1 MKNNKSEKSIVLVKR
16 LIKEHV
22 RPYFGKL
29 LLAAICMAIVAAAT
43 AGNAWLMQ
51 PVLDEVFLNKNTKL
65 LLLVPIAVMTIAI
78 VKGLASYGESIY
90 MEYAGERII
99 SDVRY
104 RLFSHLMNADLNFF
118 HKNSSGKLISR
129 FTYDVGLLRASVST
143 ALTGIAKDTMTL
155 IFLVALMF
163 YQDWFL
169 AIIAFFVFP
178 AAVLPILYIGR
189 RIRKISTSTQAE
201 IGSFASL
208 LSQIFQSA
216 RYVKAYTMQKY
227 EKKRAK
233 KIVEDL
239 FNLIYKSVRIRSRT
253 RPILESLGG
262 IAIALVIFY
271 GGSKVISGATTP
283 GTFFSFIT
291 ALLMAYQPLKRLANF
306 NVNIQDGLAAAVRI
320 FQLLDQKPE
329 ITDSPNAKE
338 YVLKKGEIEFKKVR
352 FSYGSKTSH
361 ALNNINLKIRG
372 GKTIALVGKTGA
384 GKSTILNLIPRFY
397 DTINGEII
405 IDKKNIKD
413 YKINSLRKKIALVS
427 QEVTLF
433 DDTIRSNIAY
443 GNPNCT
449 EKQLY
454 EAAKKAD
461 AHEFITAFKNG
472 YKSLVGEQGI
482 QLSGG
487 QRQKIAIA
495 RAILKDAPI
504 LLLDEATSSL
514 DSGSEKDIQTSLKK
528 LMKNKTTLVIAH
540 RLSTILDADLIYVI
554 DNGKVIEYGNH
565 KALMKNK
572 GLYSKLYKLQF
583 ATQKSSKKK
592 IVNLEDY
599 LDKKNLV

>member
-1 MKNNKSEKSIVLVKR
+1 MERKSEKSIKLVKR

-22 RPYFGKL
+22 RPYFGKMFI
-29 LLAAICMAIVAAAT
+29 AAICMAIVAATTAT
-43 AGNAWLMQ
+43 NAWLMQ
-51 PVLDEVFLNKNTKL
+51 PVLDEVFLNKNTQL
-65 LLLVPIAVMTIAI
+65 LLLVPIVVMTIAI
-78 VKGLASYGESIY
+78 VKGLASYGESIF
-90 MEYAGERII
+90 MEYSGEKII
-99 SDVRY
+99 SDIRY

-143 ALTGIAKDTMTL
+143 ALTGIAKDSMTL
-155 IFLVALMF
+155 IFLFALMF

-189 RIRKISTSTQAE
+189 RIRKISTSTQIE

-208 LSQIFQSA
+208 LSQIFQGA

-227 EKKRAK
+227 EKRRAK
-233 KIVEDL
+233 KIIDDL

-253 RPILESLGG
+253 RPILETLGG

-306 NVNIQDGLAAAVRI
+306 NINIQDGLAAADRI
-320 FQLLDQKPE
+320 FNLLDQKPE
-329 ITDSPNAKE
+329 ITDLPNAKE
-338 YVLKKGEIEFKKVR
+338 YIHKKGEIEFKKVK

-361 ALNNINLKIRG
+361 ALNEINLKIPG
-372 GKTIALVGKTGA
+372 GKTVALVGKTGA

-397 DTINGEII
+397 DTQSGEVI
-405 IDKKNIKD
+405 IDKKNIKN
-413 YKINSLRKKIALVS
+413 YKAHTLRKKMALVS

-433 DDTIRSNIAY
+433 DDTIRANIAY
-443 GNPNCT
+443 GNPNST

-461 AHEFITAFKNG
+461 AHEFITSFKDG
-472 YKSLVGEQGI
+472 YKSVVGEHGI

-495 RAILKDAPI
+495 RAILKNAPI

-514 DSGSEKDIQTSLKK
+514 DSGSEKDIQKSLKK

-554 DNGKVIEYGNH
+554 DNGRVLEKGSH
-565 KALMKNK
+565 KTLMKNK
-572 GLYSKLYKLQF
+572 SLYSKLYKLQF
-583 ATQKSSKKK
+583 AAQKSSINK

-599 LDKKNLV
+599 IGKKI

>member
-1 MKNNKSEKSIVLVKR
+1 MERKSEKSIKLVKR

-22 RPYFGKL
+22 RPYFGKMFI
-29 LLAAICMAIVAAAT
+29 AAICMAIVAAAT
-43 AGNAWLMQ
+43 ATNAWLMQ
-51 PVLDEVFLNKNTKL
+51 PVLDEVFLNKNTQL
-65 LLLVPIAVMTIAI
+65 LLLVPIVVMTIAI
-78 VKGLASYGESIY
+78 VKGLASYGESIF
-90 MEYAGERII
+90 MEYSGEKII
-99 SDVRY
+99 SDIRY

-143 ALTGIAKDTMTL
+143 ALTGIAKDSMTL

-189 RIRKISTSTQAE
+189 RIRKISTSTQIE

-208 LSQIFQSA
+208 LSQIFQGA

-227 EKKRAK
+227 EKRRAK
-233 KIVEDL
+233 KIIDDL

-253 RPILESLGG
+253 RPILETLGG

-306 NVNIQDGLAAAVRI
+306 NINIQDGLAAADRI
-320 FQLLDQKPE
+320 FNLLDQKPE
-329 ITDSPNAKE
+329 ITDLPNAKE
-338 YVLKKGEIEFKKVR
+338 YIHKKGEIEFKKVK

-361 ALNNINLKIRG
+361 ALNEINLKIPG
-372 GKTIALVGKTGA
+372 GKTVALVGKTGA

-397 DTINGEII
+397 DTQSGEVI
-405 IDKKNIKD
+405 IDKKNIKN
-413 YKINSLRKKIALVS
+413 YKAHTLRKKMALVS

-433 DDTIRSNIAY
+433 DDTIRANIAY
-443 GNPNCT
+443 GNPNST

-461 AHEFITAFKNG
+461 AHEFITSFKDG
-472 YKSLVGEQGI
+472 YKSVVGEHGI

-495 RAILKDAPI
+495 RAILKNAPI

-514 DSGSEKDIQTSLKK
+514 DSGSEKDIQKSLKK

-540 RLSTILDADLIYVI
+540 RLSTILDANLIYVI
-554 DNGKVIEYGNH
+554 DNGRVLEKGSH
-565 KALMKNK
+565 KTLMKNK
-572 GLYSKLYKLQF
+572 SLYSKLYKLQF
-583 ATQKSSKKK
+583 AAQKSSINK

-599 LDKKNLV
+599 IGKKI

>member
-1 MKNNKSEKSIVLVKR
+1 MERKSEKSIKLVKR

-22 RPYFGKL
+22 RPYFGKMFI
-29 LLAAICMAIVAAAT
+29 AAICMAIVAAAT
-43 AGNAWLMQ
+43 ATNAWLMQ
-51 PVLDEVFLNKNTKL
+51 PVLDEVFLNKNTQL
-65 LLLVPIAVMTIAI
+65 LLLVPIVVMTIAI
-78 VKGLASYGESIY
+78 VKGLASYGESIF
-90 MEYAGERII
+90 MEYSGEKII
-99 SDVRY
+99 SDIRY

-143 ALTGIAKDTMTL
+143 ALTGIAKDSMTL

-189 RIRKISTSTQAE
+189 RIRKISTSTQIE

-208 LSQIFQSA
+208 LSQIFQGA

-227 EKKRAK
+227 EKRRAK
-233 KIVEDL
+233 KIIDDL

-253 RPILESLGG
+253 RPILETLGG

-306 NVNIQDGLAAAVRI
+306 NINIQDGLAAAERI
-320 FQLLDQKPE
+320 FNLLDQKPE
-329 ITDSPNAKE
+329 ITDLPNAKE
-338 YVLKKGEIEFKKVR
+338 YIHKKGEIEFKKVK

-361 ALNNINLKIRG
+361 ALNEINLKIPG
-372 GKTIALVGKTGA
+372 GKTVALVGKTGA

-397 DTINGEII
+397 DTQSGEVI
-405 IDKKNIKD
+405 IDKKNIKN
-413 YKINSLRKKIALVS
+413 YKAHTLRKKMALVS

-433 DDTIRSNIAY
+433 DDTIRANIAY
-443 GNPNCT
+443 GNPNST

-461 AHEFITAFKNG
+461 AHEFITSFKDG
-472 YKSLVGEQGI
+472 YKSVVGEHGI

-495 RAILKDAPI
+495 RAILKNAPI

-514 DSGSEKDIQTSLKK
+514 DSGSEKDIQKSLKK

-554 DNGKVIEYGNH
+554 DNGRVLEKGSH
-565 KALMKNK
+565 KTLMKNK
-572 GLYSKLYKLQF
+572 SLYSKLYKLQF
-583 ATQKSSKKK
+583 AAQKSSINK

-599 LDKKNLV
+599 IGKKI

>member
-1 MKNNKSEKSIVLVKR
+1 MERKSEKSIKLVKR

-22 RPYFGKL
+22 RPYFGKMFI
-29 LLAAICMAIVAAAT
+29 AAICMAIVAAAT
-43 AGNAWLMQ
+43 ATNAWLMQ
-51 PVLDEVFLNKNTKL
+51 PVLDEVFLNKNTQL
-65 LLLVPIAVMTIAI
+65 LLLVPIVVMTIAI
-78 VKGLASYGESIY
+78 VKGLASYGESIF
-90 MEYAGERII
+90 MEYSGEKII
-99 SDVRY
+99 SDIRY

-143 ALTGIAKDTMTL
+143 ALTGIAKDSMTL

-189 RIRKISTSTQAE
+189 RIRKISTSTQIE

-208 LSQIFQSA
+208 LSQIFQGA

-227 EKKRAK
+227 EKRRAK
-233 KIVEDL
+233 KIIDDL

-253 RPILESLGG
+253 RPILETLGG

-306 NVNIQDGLAAAVRI
+306 NINIQDGLAAADRI
-320 FQLLDQKPE
+320 FNLLDQKPE
-329 ITDSPNAKE
+329 ITDLPNAKD
-338 YVLKKGEIEFKKVR
+338 YVHKKGEIEFKKVK

-361 ALNNINLKIRG
+361 ALNEINLKIPG
-372 GKTIALVGKTGA
+372 GKTVALVGKTGA

-397 DTINGEII
+397 DTQSGEVI
-405 IDKKNIKD
+405 IDKKNIKN
-413 YKINSLRKKIALVS
+413 YKAHTLRKKMALVS

-433 DDTIRSNIAY
+433 DDTIRANIAY
-443 GNPNCT
+443 GNPNST

-461 AHEFITAFKNG
+461 AHEFITSFKDG
-472 YKSLVGEQGI
+472 YKSVVGEHGI

-495 RAILKDAPI
+495 RAILKNAPI

-514 DSGSEKDIQTSLKK
+514 DSGSEKDIQKSLKK

-554 DNGKVIEYGNH
+554 DNGRVLEKGSH
-565 KALMKNK
+565 KTLMKNK
-572 GLYSKLYKLQF
+572 SLYSKLYKLQF
-583 ATQKSSKKK
+583 AAQKSSINK

-599 LDKKNLV
+599 IGKKI

>member
-1 MKNNKSEKSIVLVKR
+1 MEDKNEKSIKLIKR

-22 RPYFGKL
+22 KPYFGKL
-29 LLAAICMAIVAAAT
+29 FLAALCMAVVAASIAT
-43 AGNAWLMQ
+43 NAWLMQ
-51 PVLDEVFLNKNTKL
+51 PILDEVFLNKNHQL
-65 LLLVPIAVMTIAI
+65 LLLVPLAVITLAI
-78 VKGLASYGESIY
+78 IKGLASYGESIY
-90 MEYAGERII
+90 MEYSAERII
-99 SDVRY
+99 SDIRY
-104 RLFSHLMNADLNFF
+104 RLFSHLMNADLIFF

-129 FTYDVGLLRASVST
+129 FTFDVGLLRASVST
-143 ALTGIAKDTMTL
+143 ALTGVAKDSMTL

-178 AAVLPILYIGR
+178 TAVLPILYIGR
-189 RIRKISTSTQAE
+189 RIRKISTSTQSE

-208 LSQIFQSA
+208 LSQIFQGA
-216 RYVKAYTMQKY
+216 RYVKAYTMKKY
-227 EKKRAK
+227 EKRRAK
-233 KIVEDL
+233 KIVENL

-262 IAIALVIFY
+262 IGIALVIFY

-291 ALLMAYQPLKRLANF
+291 ALLMSYQPLKRLANF
-306 NVNIQDGLAAAVRI
+306 NVNIQDGLAAANRI
-320 FQLLDQKPE
+320 FLLLDQKPE
-329 ITDSPNAKE
+329 IFNKKNAKK
-338 YVLKKGEIEFKKVR
+338 YVYKKGNIEFKNVK
-352 FSYGSKTSH
+352 FSYGSKNSH
-361 ALNNINLKIRG
+361 ALNKINIKIPG
-372 GKTIALVGKTGA
+372 GKTVALVGKTGA

-397 DTINGEII
+397 DTNSGEIL
-405 IDKKNIKD
+405 IDKENIKN
-413 YKINSLRKKIALVS
+413 YKIESLRENIALVS

-443 GNPNCT
+443 GKQNCGKK
-449 EKQLY
+449 ELID
-454 EAAKKAD
+454 AAKKAD
-461 AHEFITAFKNG
+461 AHEFITSFKNG
-472 YKSLVGEQGI
+472 YKSIVGEHGI

-495 RAILKDAPI
+495 RAILKNSPI

-514 DSGSEKDIQTSLKK
+514 DTESEKDIQKSLKE

-554 DNGKVIEYGNH
+554 DNGKVLETGNH
-565 KALMKNK
+565 NNLLKNK

-583 ATQKSSKKK
+583 SQQKDFGNKVIKFTDFKNKK
-592 IVNLEDY
+592 I
-599 LDKKNLV
+599 

>member
-1 MKNNKSEKSIVLVKR
+1 MERKSEKSIKLVKR

-22 RPYFGKL
+22 RPYFGKMFI
-29 LLAAICMAIVAAAT
+29 AAICMAIVAATTAT
-43 AGNAWLMQ
+43 NAWLMQ
-51 PVLDEVFLNKNTKL
+51 PVLDEVFLNKNTQL
-65 LLLVPIAVMTIAI
+65 LLLVPIVVMTIAI
-78 VKGLASYGESIY
+78 VKGLASYGESIF
-90 MEYAGERII
+90 MEYSGEKII
-99 SDVRY
+99 SDIRY

-143 ALTGIAKDTMTL
+143 ALTGIAKDSMTL

-189 RIRKISTSTQAE
+189 RIRKISTSTQIE

-208 LSQIFQSA
+208 LSQIFQGA

-227 EKKRAK
+227 EKRRAK
-233 KIVEDL
+233 KIIDDL

-253 RPILESLGG
+253 RPILETLGG

-306 NVNIQDGLAAAVRI
+306 NINIQDGLAAADRI
-320 FQLLDQKPE
+320 FNLLDQKPE
-329 ITDSPNAKE
+329 ITDLPNAKE
-338 YVLKKGEIEFKKVR
+338 YIHKKGEIEFKKVK

-361 ALNNINLKIRG
+361 ALNEINLKIPG
-372 GKTIALVGKTGA
+372 GKTVALVGKTGA

-397 DTINGEII
+397 DTQSGEVI
-405 IDKKNIKD
+405 IDKKNIKN
-413 YKINSLRKKIALVS
+413 YKAHTLRKKMALVS

-433 DDTIRSNIAY
+433 DDTIRANIAY
-443 GNPNCT
+443 GNPNST

-461 AHEFITAFKNG
+461 AHEFITSFKDG
-472 YKSLVGEQGI
+472 YKSVVGEHGI
-482 QLSGG
+482 QLSGR

-495 RAILKDAPI
+495 RAILKNAPI

-514 DSGSEKDIQTSLKK
+514 DSGSEKDIQKSLKK

-554 DNGKVIEYGNH
+554 DNGRVLEKGSH
-565 KALMKNK
+565 KTLMKNK
-572 GLYSKLYKLQF
+572 SLYSKLYKLQF
-583 ATQKSSKKK
+583 AAQKSSINK

-599 LDKKNLV
+599 IGKKI

>member
-1 MKNNKSEKSIVLVKR
+1 MENKSEKSIKLIKR

-22 RPYFGKL
+22 RPYFGKMF
-29 LLAAICMAIVAAAT
+29 LAAICMAIVAASTAT
-43 AGNAWLMQ
+43 NAWLMQ
-51 PVLDEVFLNKNTKL
+51 PVLDEVFLNKNTQL
-65 LLLVPIAVMTIAI
+65 LLLVPIVVMTIAI
-78 VKGLASYGESIY
+78 IKGLASYGESIY
-90 MEYAGERII
+90 MEYSSERII

-129 FTYDVGLLRASVST
+129 FTYDVGLLRASLTT

-178 AAVLPILYIGR
+178 AAVLPIIYIGR
-189 RIRKISTSTQAE
+189 RIRKISTSTQSE

-208 LSQIFQSA
+208 LNQIFQGA

-253 RPILESLGG
+253 RPILETLGG

-306 NVNIQDGLAAAVRI
+306 NVNIQDGLAAADRI
-320 FQLLDQKPE
+320 FNLLDQKPK
-329 ITDSPNAKE
+329 ITDLRNAKE
-338 YVLKKGEIEFKKVR
+338 YVYKKGEIGFKKVN
-352 FSYGSKTSH
+352 FSYGSKASH
-361 ALNNINLKIRG
+361 ALNKINLKIPG
-372 GKTIALVGKTGA
+372 GKTVALVGRTGA

-397 DTINGEII
+397 DTIDGEIL
-405 IDKKNIKD
+405 IDKKNIKN
-413 YKINSLRKKIALVS
+413 YKIHSLRKKIALVS

-433 DDTIRSNIAY
+433 DDTIRSNIA
-443 GNPNCT
+443 
-449 EKQLY
+449 
-454 EAAKKAD
+454 
-461 AHEFITAFKNG
+461 
-472 YKSLVGEQGI
+472 VW
-482 QLSGG
+482 
-487 QRQKIAIA
+487 
-495 RAILKDAPI
+495 
-504 LLLDEATSSL
+504 
-514 DSGSEKDIQTSLKK
+514 
-528 LMKNKTTLVIAH
+528 KT
-540 RLSTILDADLIYVI
+540 
-554 DNGKVIEYGNH
+554 K
-565 KALMKNK
+565 M
-572 GLYSKLYKLQF
+572 
-583 ATQKSSKKK
+583 
-592 IVNLEDY
+592 
-599 LDKKNLV
+599 

>member
-1 MKNNKSEKSIVLVKR
+1 MENKSETSIKLVKR
-16 LIKEHV
+16 LIKEHM
-22 RPYFGKL
+22 RPYFGKMF
-29 LLAAICMAIVAAAT
+29 LAAICMAIVAASTAT
-43 AGNAWLMQ
+43 NAWLMQ
-51 PVLDEVFLNKNTKL
+51 PVLDEVFLNKNTQL
-65 LLLVPIAVMTIAI
+65 LLLVPIVVMTIAI
-78 VKGLASYGESIY
+78 IKGLASYGESIY
-90 MEYAGERII
+90 MEYSSERII

-129 FTYDVGLLRASVST
+129 FTYDVGLLRASVTT
-143 ALTGIAKDTMTL
+143 ALTGIAKDSMTL

-178 AAVLPILYIGR
+178 AAVLPIIYIGR
-189 RIRKISTSTQAE
+189 RIRKISTSTQSE

-208 LSQIFQSA
+208 LNQIFQGA

-253 RPILESLGG
+253 RPILETLGG

-271 GGSKVISGATTP
+271 GGLKVISGATTP

-306 NVNIQDGLAAAVRI
+306 NVNIQDGLAAADRI
-320 FQLLDQKPE
+320 FNLLDQKPE
-329 ITDSPNAKE
+329 ITDLRNAKE
-338 YVLKKGEIEFKKVR
+338 YVYKKGEIGFKKVK
-352 FSYGSKTSH
+352 FSYGSKVSH
-361 ALNNINLKIRG
+361 ALNKINLKIPG
-372 GKTIALVGKTGA
+372 GKTVALVGRTGA

-397 DTINGEII
+397 DIIDGEIL
-405 IDKKNIKD
+405 IDKKNIKN
-413 YKINSLRKKIALVS
+413 YKIHSLRKKIALVS

-443 GNPNCT
+443 GKPKCSNK
-449 EKQLY
+449 ELID
-454 EAAKKAD
+454 AAKKAD
-461 AHEFITAFKNG
+461 AHEFITSFKNE
-472 YKSLVGEQGI
+472 YKTIVGEHGI

-514 DSGSEKDIQTSLKK
+514 DTKSEKDIQKSLKK

-554 DNGKVIEYGNH
+554 DNGKVLEFGNH
-565 KALMKNK
+565 HTLLKNK

-583 ATQKSSKKK
+583 AHQKSSSNK
-592 IVNLEDY
+592 IIKFTDFKN
-599 LDKKNLV
+599 KKN

>member
-1 MKNNKSEKSIVLVKR
+1 MERKSEKSIKLVKR

-22 RPYFGKL
+22 RPYFGKMFI
-29 LLAAICMAIVAAAT
+29 AAICMAIVAAAT
-43 AGNAWLMQ
+43 ATNAWLMQ
-51 PVLDEVFLNKNTKL
+51 PVLDEVFLNKNTQL
-65 LLLVPIAVMTIAI
+65 LLLVPIVVMTIAI
-78 VKGLASYGESIY
+78 VKGLASYGESIF
-90 MEYAGERII
+90 MEYSGEKII

-143 ALTGIAKDTMTL
+143 ALTGIAKDSMTL

-189 RIRKISTSTQAE
+189 RIRKISTSTQTE

-306 NVNIQDGLAAAVRI
+306 NVNIQDGLAAADRI
-320 FQLLDQKPE
+320 FNLLDQKPE
-329 ITDSPNAKE
+329 ITDLRNAKE
-338 YVLKKGEIEFKKVR
+338 YVYKKGEIGFKKVK
-352 FSYGSKTSH
+352 FSYGSKVFH
-361 ALNNINLKIRG
+361 ALNEINLKIPG
-372 GKTIALVGKTGA
+372 GKTVALVGKTGA

-397 DTINGEII
+397 DTVDGEIL
-405 IDKKNIKD
+405 IDKKNIKN
-413 YKINSLRKKIALVS
+413 YKIHSLRKKIALVS

-443 GNPNCT
+443 GKPKCSNK
-449 EKQLY
+449 ELID
-454 EAAKKAD
+454 AAKKAD
-461 AHEFITAFKNG
+461 AHEFITSFKNE
-472 YKSLVGEQGI
+472 YKSIVGEHGI

-514 DSGSEKDIQTSLKK
+514 DTKSEKDIQKSLKK

-554 DNGKVIEYGNH
+554 DNGKVLEFGNH
-565 KALMKNK
+565 HTLLKNK

-583 ATQKSSKKK
+583 AHQKSSSNK
-592 IVNLEDY
+592 IIKFTDFKN
-599 LDKKNLV
+599 KKN

>member
-1 MKNNKSEKSIVLVKR
+1 MDNKSEKSIKLVKR

-22 RPYFGKL
+22 RPYFGKMS
-29 LLAAICMAIVAAAT
+29 LAALCMAIVAAAT
-43 AGNAWLMQ
+43 AANAWLMQ
-51 PVLDEVFLNKNTKL
+51 PVLDEVFLNKNTEL
-65 LLLVPIAVMTIAI
+65 LLLVPFAVMTIAI
-78 VKGLASYGESIY
+78 VKGVASYGESIY
-90 MEYAGERII
+90 MEYSGERII

-143 ALTGIAKDTMTL
+143 ALTGIAKDSMTL

-169 AIIAFFVFP
+169 AIIAFFIFP

-189 RIRKISTSTQAE
+189 RIRKISTSTQSE

-208 LSQIFQSA
+208 LGQIFQSA

-239 FNLIYKSVRIRSRT
+239 FNLIYKSVRVRSRT

-271 GGSKVISGATTP
+271 GGSKVISGTTTP

-306 NVNIQDGLAAAVRI
+306 NVNIQDGLAAADRI

-329 ITDSPNAKE
+329 ISDKPNSKK
-338 YVLKKGEIEFKKVR
+338 YIHKKGEIEFKKVR
-352 FSYGSKTSH
+352 FSYGSKSSH
-361 ALNNINLKIRG
+361 ALNNINLKIPG
-372 GKTIALVGKTGA
+372 GKTVALVGKTGA

-397 DTINGEII
+397 DTQKGLILV
-405 IDKKNIKD
+405 DKKDIKN
-413 YKINSLRKKIALVS
+413 YKIQSLREKIALVS

-433 DDTIRSNIAY
+433 DDTIRANIAY
-443 GNPNCT
+443 GNPNCS
-449 EKQLY
+449 EKQLI

-461 AHEFITAFKNG
+461 AHEFIISFKNG
-472 YKSLVGEQGI
+472 YRSIVGEHGI

-504 LLLDEATSSL
+504 LLLDEATASL
-514 DSGSEKDIQTSLKK
+514 DSNSEKDIQKSLKK
-528 LMKNKTTLVIAH
+528 LMRNKTTLVIAH
-540 RLSTILDADLIYVI
+540 RLSTILDANLIYVI
-554 DNGKVIEYGNH
+554 DNGKVLEKGNH

-583 ATQKSSKKK
+583 AGQKSSTNK
-592 IVNLEDY
+592 IVNLKDY
-599 LDKKNLV
+599 IDKKI

>member
-352 FSYGSKTSH
+352 FSYGSKNSH

>member
-1 MKNNKSEKSIVLVKR
+1 MENKNEKSIKLVKR

-29 LLAAICMAIVAAAT
+29 IIAAICMAIVAAAT
-43 AGNAWLMQ
+43 ATNAWLMQ
-51 PVLDEVFLNKNTKL
+51 PVLDEVFLNKNTEL

-90 MEYAGERII
+90 MEYSGERII

-143 ALTGIAKDTMTL
+143 ALTGIAKDSMTL

-189 RIRKISTSTQAE
+189 KIRKISTSTQAE

-239 FNLIYKSVRIRSRT
+239 FNLIYKSVRVRSRT

-306 NVNIQDGLAAAVRI
+306 NVNIQDGLAAADRI

-329 ITDSPNAKE
+329 IMNNSNAKE
-338 YVLKKGEIEFKKVR
+338 YKHKKGEIEFKKVK

-361 ALNNINLKIRG
+361 ALNEIDLKIPG
-372 GKTIALVGKTGA
+372 GKTVALVGKTGA

-397 DTINGEII
+397 DINKGEIT
-405 IDKKNIKD
+405 IDKKNIKN
-413 YKINSLRKKIALVS
+413 YKIQSIREKIALVS

-443 GNPNCT
+443 GKPNCSDR
-449 EKQLY
+449 ELY
-454 EAAKKAD
+454 DAAEKAD
-461 AHEFITAFKNG
+461 AHEFITSFSNG
-472 YKSLVGEQGI
+472 YKSLVGEHGI

-514 DSGSEKDIQTSLKK
+514 DTDSEKDIQKSLKK

-554 DNGKVIEYGNH
+554 DNGKVLEKGNH

-583 ATQKSSKKK
+583 AGQKSSNNK
-592 IVNLEDY
+592 IVKLEDY
-599 LDKKNLV
+599 IDKKN

>member
-1 MKNNKSEKSIVLVKR
+1 MERKSEKSIKLVKR

-22 RPYFGKL
+22 RPYFGKMFI
-29 LLAAICMAIVAAAT
+29 AAICMAIVAAAT
-43 AGNAWLMQ
+43 ATNAWLMQ
-51 PVLDEVFLNKNTKL
+51 PVLDEVFLNKNTQL
-65 LLLVPIAVMTIAI
+65 LLLVPIVVMTIAI
-78 VKGLASYGESIY
+78 VKGLASYGESIF
-90 MEYAGERII
+90 MEYSGEKII
-99 SDVRY
+99 SDIRY

-143 ALTGIAKDTMTL
+143 ALTGIAKDSMTL

-189 RIRKISTSTQAE
+189 RIRKISTSTQIE

-208 LSQIFQSA
+208 LSQIFQGA

-227 EKKRAK
+227 EKRRAK
-233 KIVEDL
+233 KIIDDL

-253 RPILESLGG
+253 RPILETLGG

-306 NVNIQDGLAAAVRI
+306 NINIQDGLAAADRI
-320 FQLLDQKPE
+320 FNLLDQKPE
-329 ITDSPNAKE
+329 ITDLPNAKE
-338 YVLKKGEIEFKKVR
+338 YIHKKGEIEFKKVK

-361 ALNNINLKIRG
+361 ALNEINLKIPG
-372 GKTIALVGKTGA
+372 GKTVALVGKTGA

-397 DTINGEII
+397 DTQSGKVI
-405 IDKKNIKD
+405 IDKKNIKN
-413 YKINSLRKKIALVS
+413 YKAHTLRKKMALVS

-433 DDTIRSNIAY
+433 DDTIRANIAY
-443 GNPNCT
+443 GNPNST

-461 AHEFITAFKNG
+461 AHEFITSFKDG
-472 YKSLVGEQGI
+472 YKSVVGEHGI

-495 RAILKDAPI
+495 RAILKNAPI

-514 DSGSEKDIQTSLKK
+514 DSSSEKDIQKSLKK

-554 DNGKVIEYGNH
+554 DNGRVLEKGSH
-565 KALMKNK
+565 KTLMKNK
-572 GLYSKLYKLQF
+572 SLYSKLYKLQF
-583 ATQKSSKKK
+583 AAQKSSINK

-599 LDKKNLV
+599 IGKKI

>member
-1 MKNNKSEKSIVLVKR
+1 MERKSEKSIKLVKR

-22 RPYFGKL
+22 RPYFGKMFI
-29 LLAAICMAIVAAAT
+29 AAICMAIVAAAT
-43 AGNAWLMQ
+43 ATNAWLMQ
-51 PVLDEVFLNKNTKL
+51 PVLDEVFLNKNTQL
-65 LLLVPIAVMTIAI
+65 LLLVPIVVMTIAI
-78 VKGLASYGESIY
+78 VKGLASYGESIF
-90 MEYAGERII
+90 MEYSGEKII
-99 SDVRY
+99 SDIRY

-143 ALTGIAKDTMTL
+143 ALTGIAKDSMTL

-189 RIRKISTSTQAE
+189 RIRKISTSTQIE

-208 LSQIFQSA
+208 LSQIFQGA

-227 EKKRAK
+227 EKRRAK
-233 KIVEDL
+233 KIIDDL

-253 RPILESLGG
+253 RPILETLGG

-306 NVNIQDGLAAAVRI
+306 NINIQDGLAAADRI
-320 FQLLDQKPE
+320 FNLLDQKPE
-329 ITDSPNAKE
+329 ITDLPNAKE
-338 YVLKKGEIEFKKVR
+338 YIHKKGEIEFKKVK

-361 ALNNINLKIRG
+361 ALNEINLKIPG
-372 GKTIALVGKTGA
+372 GKTVALVGKTGA

-397 DTINGEII
+397 DTQSGEVI
-405 IDKKNIKD
+405 IDKKNIKN
-413 YKINSLRKKIALVS
+413 YKAHTLRKKMALVS

-433 DDTIRSNIAY
+433 DDTIRANIAY
-443 GNPNCT
+443 GNPNST

-461 AHEFITAFKNG
+461 AHEFITSFKDG
-472 YKSLVGEQGI
+472 YKSVVGEHGI

-495 RAILKDAPI
+495 RAILKNAPI

-514 DSGSEKDIQTSLKK
+514 DSGSEKDIQKSLKK

-554 DNGKVIEYGNH
+554 DNGRILEKGSH
-565 KALMKNK
+565 KTLMKNK
-572 GLYSKLYKLQF
+572 SLYSKLYKLQF
-583 ATQKSSKKK
+583 AAQKSSINK

-599 LDKKNLV
+599 IGKKI

>member
-1 MKNNKSEKSIVLVKR
+1 MERKSEKSIKLVKR

-22 RPYFGKL
+22 RPYFGKMFI
-29 LLAAICMAIVAAAT
+29 AAICMAIVAATTAT
-43 AGNAWLMQ
+43 NAWLMQ
-51 PVLDEVFLNKNTKL
+51 PVLDEVFLNKNTQL
-65 LLLVPIAVMTIAI
+65 LLLVPIVVMTIAI
-78 VKGLASYGESIY
+78 VKGLASYGESIF
-90 MEYAGERII
+90 MEYSGEKII
-99 SDVRY
+99 SDIRY

-143 ALTGIAKDTMTL
+143 ALTGIAKDSMTL

-189 RIRKISTSTQAE
+189 RIRKISTSTQIE

-208 LSQIFQSA
+208 LSQIFQGA

-227 EKKRAK
+227 EKRRAK
-233 KIVEDL
+233 KIIDDL

-253 RPILESLGG
+253 RPILETLGG

-306 NVNIQDGLAAAVRI
+306 NINIQDGLAAADRI
-320 FQLLDQKPE
+320 FNLLDQKPE
-329 ITDSPNAKE
+329 ITDLPNAKE
-338 YVLKKGEIEFKKVR
+338 YIHKKGEIEFKKVK

-361 ALNNINLKIRG
+361 ALNEINLKIPG
-372 GKTIALVGKTGA
+372 GKTVALVGKTGA

-397 DTINGEII
+397 DTQSGEVI
-405 IDKKNIKD
+405 IDKKNIKN
-413 YKINSLRKKIALVS
+413 YKAHTLRKKMALVS

-433 DDTIRSNIAY
+433 DDTIRANIAY
-443 GNPNCT
+443 GNPNST

-461 AHEFITAFKNG
+461 AHEFITSFKDG
-472 YKSLVGEQGI
+472 YKSLVGEHGI

-495 RAILKDAPI
+495 RAILKNAPI

-514 DSGSEKDIQTSLKK
+514 DSGSEKDIQKSLKK

-554 DNGKVIEYGNH
+554 DNGRVLEKGSH
-565 KALMKNK
+565 KTLMKNK
-572 GLYSKLYKLQF
+572 SLYSKLYKLQF
-583 ATQKSSKKK
+583 AAQKSSINK

-599 LDKKNLV
+599 IGKKI

>member
-1 MKNNKSEKSIVLVKR
+1 MERKSEKSIKLVKR

-22 RPYFGKL
+22 RPYFGKMFI
-29 LLAAICMAIVAAAT
+29 AAICMAIVAAAT
-43 AGNAWLMQ
+43 ATNAWLMQ
-51 PVLDEVFLNKNTKL
+51 PVLDEVFLNKNTQL
-65 LLLVPIAVMTIAI
+65 LLLVPIVVMTIAI
-78 VKGLASYGESIY
+78 VKGLASYGESIF
-90 MEYAGERII
+90 MEYSGEKII
-99 SDVRY
+99 SDIRY

-143 ALTGIAKDTMTL
+143 ALTGIAKDSMTL

-189 RIRKISTSTQAE
+189 RIRKISTSTQIE

-208 LSQIFQSA
+208 LSQIFQGA

-227 EKKRAK
+227 EKRRAK
-233 KIVEDL
+233 KIIDDL

-253 RPILESLGG
+253 RPILETLGG

-306 NVNIQDGLAAAVRI
+306 NINIQDGLAAADRI
-320 FQLLDQKPE
+320 FNLLDQKPE
-329 ITDSPNAKE
+329 ITDLPNAKE
-338 YVLKKGEIEFKKVR
+338 YIHKKGEIEFKKVK

-361 ALNNINLKIRG
+361 ALNEINLKIPG
-372 GKTIALVGKTGA
+372 GKTVALVGKTGA

-397 DTINGEII
+397 DTQSGEII
-405 IDKKNIKD
+405 IDKKNIKN
-413 YKINSLRKKIALVS
+413 YKAHTLRKKMALVS

-433 DDTIRSNIAY
+433 DDTIRANIAY
-443 GNPNCT
+443 GNPNST

-461 AHEFITAFKNG
+461 AHEFITSFKDG
-472 YKSLVGEQGI
+472 YKSVVGEHGI

-495 RAILKDAPI
+495 RAILKNAPI

-514 DSGSEKDIQTSLKK
+514 DSGSEKDIQKSLKK

-540 RLSTILDADLIYVI
+540 RLSTILDANLIYVI
-554 DNGKVIEYGNH
+554 DDGRVLEKGSH
-565 KALMKNK
+565 KTLMKNK
-572 GLYSKLYKLQF
+572 SLYSKLYKLQF
-583 ATQKSSKKK
+583 AAQKSSINK

-599 LDKKNLV
+599 IGKKI

>member
-1 MKNNKSEKSIVLVKR
+1 MENKNEKSIKLVKR
-16 LIKEHV
+16 LIREHV

-43 AGNAWLMQ
+43 ATNAWLMQ
-51 PVLDEVFLNKNTKL
+51 PVLDEVFLNKNSQL

-78 VKGLASYGESIY
+78 IKGVASYGESIF
-90 MEYAGERII
+90 MEYSGERII

-129 FTYDVGLLRASVST
+129 FTFDVGLLRASVST
-143 ALTGIAKDTMTL
+143 ALTGIAKDSMTL

-189 RIRKISTSTQAE
+189 RIRKISSSTQSE

-227 EKKRAK
+227 EQKRAK

-306 NVNIQDGLAAAVRI
+306 NVNIQDGLAAADRI

-329 ITDSPNAKE
+329 ITNMSHAKE
-338 YVLKKGEIEFKKVR
+338 YIHKKGEVEFKKVK

-361 ALNNINLKIRG
+361 ALNKIDLKIPG
-372 GKTIALVGKTGA
+372 GKTVALVGKTGA

-397 DTINGEII
+397 DVKNGEIL
-405 IDKKNIKD
+405 IDKKNVKN
-413 YKINSLRKKIALVS
+413 YKIESVRRKIALVS

-443 GNPNCT
+443 GKQNCT
-449 EKQLY
+449 EKELC

-461 AHEFITAFKNG
+461 AHEFITSFKEG
-472 YKSLVGEQGI
+472 YKSLVGEHGI

-514 DSGSEKDIQTSLKK
+514 DSDSEKDIQKSLKK

-554 DNGKVIEYGNH
+554 DNGKVLEKGNH
-565 KALMKNK
+565 KTLMKNK

-583 ATQKSSKKK
+583 AGQKSSTNK

-599 LDKKNLV
+599 IDKKI

>member
-1 MKNNKSEKSIVLVKR
+1 MERKSEKSIKLVKR

-22 RPYFGKL
+22 RPYFGKMFI
-29 LLAAICMAIVAAAT
+29 AAICMAIVAATTAT
-43 AGNAWLMQ
+43 NAWLMQ
-51 PVLDEVFLNKNTKL
+51 PVLDEVFLNKNTQL
-65 LLLVPIAVMTIAI
+65 LLLVPIVVMTIAI
-78 VKGLASYGESIY
+78 VKGLASYGESIF
-90 MEYAGERII
+90 MEYSGEKII
-99 SDVRY
+99 SDIRY

-143 ALTGIAKDTMTL
+143 ALTGIAKDSMTL

-189 RIRKISTSTQAE
+189 RIRKISTSTQIE

-208 LSQIFQSA
+208 LSQIFQGA

-227 EKKRAK
+227 EKRRAK
-233 KIVEDL
+233 KIIDDL

-253 RPILESLGG
+253 RPILETLGG

-306 NVNIQDGLAAAVRI
+306 NINIQDGLAAADRI
-320 FQLLDQKPE
+320 FNLLDQKPE
-329 ITDSPNAKE
+329 ITDLPNAKE
-338 YVLKKGEIEFKKVR
+338 YIHKKGEIEFKKVK

-361 ALNNINLKIRG
+361 ALNEINLKIPG
-372 GKTIALVGKTGA
+372 GKTVALVGKTGA

-397 DTINGEII
+397 DTQSGEVI
-405 IDKKNIKD
+405 IDKKNIKN
-413 YKINSLRKKIALVS
+413 YKAHTLRKKMALVS

-433 DDTIRSNIAY
+433 DDTIRANIAY
-443 GNPNCT
+443 GNPNST

-461 AHEFITAFKNG
+461 AHEFITSFKDG
-472 YKSLVGEQGI
+472 YKSVVGEHGI

-495 RAILKDAPI
+495 RAILKNAPI

-514 DSGSEKDIQTSLKK
+514 DSSSEKDIQKSLKK

-554 DNGKVIEYGNH
+554 DNGRVLEKGSH
-565 KALMKNK
+565 KTLMKNK
-572 GLYSKLYKLQF
+572 SLYSKLYKLQF
-583 ATQKSSKKK
+583 AAQKSSINK

-599 LDKKNLV
+599 IGKKI

>member
-540 RLSTILDADLIYVI
+540 RLSTILDADLIYVL
-554 DNGKVIEYGNH
+554 DNGKGIEYGNH
-565 KALMKNK
+565 
-572 GLYSKLYKLQF
+572 
-583 ATQKSSKKK
+583 
-592 IVNLEDY
+592 
-599 LDKKNLV
+599 

>member
-1 MKNNKSEKSIVLVKR
+1 MERKSEKSIKLVKR

-22 RPYFGKL
+22 RPYFGKMFI
-29 LLAAICMAIVAAAT
+29 AAICMAIVAATTAT
-43 AGNAWLMQ
+43 NAWLMQ
-51 PVLDEVFLNKNTKL
+51 PVLDEVFLNKNTQL
-65 LLLVPIAVMTIAI
+65 LLLVPIVVMTIAI
-78 VKGLASYGESIY
+78 VKGLASYGESIF
-90 MEYAGERII
+90 MEYSGEKII
-99 SDVRY
+99 SDIRY

-143 ALTGIAKDTMTL
+143 ALTGIAKDSMTL

-178 AAVLPILYIGR
+178 DAVLPILCIRR
-189 RIRKISTSTQAE
+189 RIRKISTYAQIE

-208 LSQIFQSA
+208 LSQIFQGA

-227 EKKRAK
+227 EKRRAK
-233 KIVEDL
+233 KIIDDL

-253 RPILESLGG
+253 RPILETLGG

-306 NVNIQDGLAAAVRI
+306 NINIQDGLAAADRI
-320 FQLLDQKPE
+320 FNLLDQKPE
-329 ITDSPNAKE
+329 ITDLPNAKE
-338 YVLKKGEIEFKKVR
+338 YIHKKGEIEFKKVK

-361 ALNNINLKIRG
+361 ALNEINLKIPG
-372 GKTIALVGKTGA
+372 GKTVALVGKTGA

-397 DTINGEII
+397 DTQSGEVI
-405 IDKKNIKD
+405 IDKKNIKN
-413 YKINSLRKKIALVS
+413 YKAHTLRKKMALVS

-433 DDTIRSNIAY
+433 DDTIRANIAY
-443 GNPNCT
+443 GNPNST

-461 AHEFITAFKNG
+461 AHEFITSFKDG
-472 YKSLVGEQGI
+472 YKSVVGEHGI

-495 RAILKDAPI
+495 RAILKNAPI

-514 DSGSEKDIQTSLKK
+514 DSGSEKDIQKSLKK

-554 DNGKVIEYGNH
+554 DNGRVLEKGSH
-565 KALMKNK
+565 KTLMKNK
-572 GLYSKLYKLQF
+572 SLYSKLYKLQF
-583 ATQKSSKKK
+583 AAQKSSINK

-599 LDKKNLV
+599 IGKKI

>member
-1 MKNNKSEKSIVLVKR
+1 MENKSEKSIKLVKR
-16 LIKEHV
+16 LIREHV
-22 RPYFGKL
+22 RPYFSKL
-29 LLAAICMAIVAAAT
+29 FLAAICMAIVAAAT
-43 AGNAWLMQ
+43 ATNAWLMQ
-51 PVLDEVFLNKNTKL
+51 PVLDEVFLNKNAQL
-65 LLLVPIAVMTIAI
+65 LLLVPFAVMAIAI
-78 VKGLASYGESIY
+78 VKGVASYGESIF
-90 MEYAGERII
+90 MEYSGEKII

-129 FTYDVGLLRASVST
+129 FTFDVGLLRASVST
-143 ALTGIAKDTMTL
+143 ALTGIAKDSMTL
-155 IFLVALMF
+155 IFLLALMF

-189 RIRKISTSTQAE
+189 RIRKISTSTQSE

-306 NVNIQDGLAAAVRI
+306 NVNIQDGLAAADRI
-320 FQLLDQKPE
+320 FKLLDQKPE
-329 ITDSPNAKE
+329 ITDSVNAKK
-338 YVLKKGEIEFKKVR
+338 YFHKKGEIEFKKVK
-352 FSYGSKTSH
+352 FSYGSKSSH
-361 ALNNINLKIRG
+361 ALNTINLKIPG
-372 GKTIALVGKTGA
+372 GKTVALVGKTGA

-397 DTINGEII
+397 DINNGEII
-405 IDKKNIKD
+405 IDKKNIKN
-413 YKINSLRKKIALVS
+413 YKIQSLRKKIALVS

-449 EKQLY
+449 EKQLLD
-454 EAAKKAD
+454 AAKKAD
-461 AHEFITAFKNG
+461 AHEFITSFNNG

-514 DSGSEKDIQTSLKK
+514 DTNSEKDIQKSLRK

-554 DNGKVIEYGNH
+554 DNGIVLEKGNH
-565 KALMKNK
+565 KTLMKNK

-583 ATQKSSKKK
+583 ASQKNSTNK
-592 IVNLEDY
+592 IVNLKDY
-599 LDKKNLV
+599 KNKKI

>member
-1 MKNNKSEKSIVLVKR
+1 MENNKNEKSIVLVKR

-43 AGNAWLMQ
+43 ATNAWLMQ
-51 PVLDEVFLNKNTKL
+51 PVLDEVFLNKNTQL

-78 VKGLASYGESIY
+78 VKGLASYGESIF
-90 MEYAGERII
+90 MEYSSERII

-104 RLFSHLMNADLNFF
+104 RLFSHLMKADLNFF

-178 AAVLPILYIGR
+178 AAVLPIIYIGR
-189 RIRKISTSTQAE
+189 RIRKISTSTQTE

-271 GGSKVISGATTP
+271 GGTKVISGATTP

-352 FSYGSKTSH
+352 FSYGSKNSH

-397 DTINGEII
+397 DTISGQII

-565 KALMKNK
+565 NALMKNK

-583 ATQKSSKKK
+583 ASQKSSKKK

>member
-1 MKNNKSEKSIVLVKR
+1 MERKSEKSIKLVKR

-22 RPYFGKL
+22 RPYFGKMFI
-29 LLAAICMAIVAAAT
+29 AAICMAIVAATTAT
-43 AGNAWLMQ
+43 NAWLMQ
-51 PVLDEVFLNKNTKL
+51 PVLDEVFLNKNTQL
-65 LLLVPIAVMTIAI
+65 LLLVPIVVMTIAI
-78 VKGLASYGESIY
+78 VKGLASYGESIF
-90 MEYAGERII
+90 MEYSGEKII
-99 SDVRY
+99 SDIRY

-143 ALTGIAKDTMTL
+143 ALTGIAKDSMTL

-189 RIRKISTSTQAE
+189 RIRKISTSTQVE

-208 LSQIFQSA
+208 LSQIFQGA

-227 EKKRAK
+227 EKRRAK
-233 KIVEDL
+233 KIIDDL

-253 RPILESLGG
+253 RPILETLGG

-306 NVNIQDGLAAAVRI
+306 NINIQDGLAAADRI
-320 FQLLDQKPE
+320 FNLLDQKPE
-329 ITDSPNAKE
+329 ITDLPNAKE
-338 YVLKKGEIEFKKVR
+338 YIHKKGEIEFKKVK

-361 ALNNINLKIRG
+361 ALNEINLKIPG
-372 GKTIALVGKTGA
+372 GKTVALVGKTGA

-397 DTINGEII
+397 DTQSGEVI
-405 IDKKNIKD
+405 IDKKNIKN
-413 YKINSLRKKIALVS
+413 YKAHTLRKKMALVS

-433 DDTIRSNIAY
+433 DDTIRANIAY
-443 GNPNCT
+443 GNPNST

-461 AHEFITAFKNG
+461 AHEFITSFKDG
-472 YKSLVGEQGI
+472 YKSVVGEHGI

-495 RAILKDAPI
+495 RAILKNAPI

-514 DSGSEKDIQTSLKK
+514 DSGSEKDIQKSLKK

-554 DNGKVIEYGNH
+554 DNGRVLEKGSH
-565 KALMKNK
+565 KTLMKNK
-572 GLYSKLYKLQF
+572 SLYSKLYKLQF
-583 ATQKSSKKK
+583 AAQKSSINK

-599 LDKKNLV
+599 IGKKI

>member
-1 MKNNKSEKSIVLVKR
+1 MENKSEKSIKLVKR

-22 RPYFGKL
+22 RPYFGKMF
-29 LLAAICMAIVAAAT
+29 LAAICMAVVAASTAT
-43 AGNAWLMQ
+43 NAWLMQ
-51 PVLDEVFLNKNTKL
+51 PVLDEVFLNKNTQL
-65 LLLVPIAVMTIAI
+65 LLLVPIVVMTIAI
-78 VKGLASYGESIY
+78 IKGLASYGESIY
-90 MEYAGERII
+90 MEYSSERII

-178 AAVLPILYIGR
+178 AAVLPIIYIGR
-189 RIRKISTSTQAE
+189 RIRKISTSTQSE

-208 LSQIFQSA
+208 LNQIFQGA

-253 RPILESLGG
+253 RPILETLGG

-306 NVNIQDGLAAAVRI
+306 NVNIQDGLAAADRI
-320 FQLLDQKPE
+320 FNLLDQKPK
-329 ITDSPNAKE
+329 ITDLRNAKE
-338 YVLKKGEIEFKKVR
+338 YVYKKGEIGFKKVN
-352 FSYGSKTSH
+352 FSYGSKASH
-361 ALNNINLKIRG
+361 ALNKINLKIPG
-372 GKTIALVGKTGA
+372 GKTVALVGRTGA

-397 DTINGEII
+397 DTVDGEIL
-405 IDKKNIKD
+405 IDKKNIKN
-413 YKINSLRKKIALVS
+413 YKIHSLRKKIALVS

-443 GNPNCT
+443 GKPKCSNK
-449 EKQLY
+449 ELID
-454 EAAKKAD
+454 AAKKAD
-461 AHEFITAFKNG
+461 AHEFITSFKNE
-472 YKSLVGEQGI
+472 YKSIVGEHGI

-514 DSGSEKDIQTSLKK
+514 DTKSEKDIQKSLKK

-554 DNGKVIEYGNH
+554 DNGKVLEFGNH
-565 KALMKNK
+565 HALLKNK

-583 ATQKSSKKK
+583 AHQKSSSNK
-592 IVNLEDY
+592 IIKFTDFKN
-599 LDKKNLV
+599 KKN

>member
-1 MKNNKSEKSIVLVKR
+1 MERKSEKSIKLVKR

-22 RPYFGKL
+22 RPYFGKMFI
-29 LLAAICMAIVAAAT
+29 AAICMAIVAATTAT
-43 AGNAWLMQ
+43 NAWLMQ
-51 PVLDEVFLNKNTKL
+51 PVLDEVFLNKNTQL
-65 LLLVPIAVMTIAI
+65 LLLVPIVVMTIAI
-78 VKGLASYGESIY
+78 VKGLASYGESIF
-90 MEYAGERII
+90 MEYSGEKII
-99 SDVRY
+99 SDIRY

-143 ALTGIAKDTMTL
+143 ALTGIAKDSMTL

-189 RIRKISTSTQAE
+189 RIRKISTSTQIE

-208 LSQIFQSA
+208 LSQIFQGA

-227 EKKRAK
+227 EKRRAK
-233 KIVEDL
+233 KIIDDL

-253 RPILESLGG
+253 RPILETLGG

-306 NVNIQDGLAAAVRI
+306 NINIQDGLAAADRI
-320 FQLLDQKPE
+320 FNLLDQKPE
-329 ITDSPNAKE
+329 ITDLPNAKE
-338 YVLKKGEIEFKKVR
+338 YIHKKGEIEFKKVK
-352 FSYGSKTSH
+352 FSYGSKTFH
-361 ALNNINLKIRG
+361 ALNEINLKIPG
-372 GKTIALVGKTGA
+372 GKTVALVGKTGA

-397 DTINGEII
+397 DTQSGEVI
-405 IDKKNIKD
+405 IDKKNIKN
-413 YKINSLRKKIALVS
+413 YKAHTLRKKMALVS

-433 DDTIRSNIAY
+433 DDTIRANIAY
-443 GNPNCT
+443 GNPNST

-461 AHEFITAFKNG
+461 AHEFITSFKDG
-472 YKSLVGEQGI
+472 YKSVVGEHGI

-495 RAILKDAPI
+495 RAILKNAPI

-514 DSGSEKDIQTSLKK
+514 DSGSEKDIQKSLKK

-554 DNGKVIEYGNH
+554 DNGRVLEKGSH
-565 KALMKNK
+565 KTLMKNK
-572 GLYSKLYKLQF
+572 SLYSKLYKLQF
-583 ATQKSSKKK
+583 AAQKSSINK

-599 LDKKNLV
+599 IGKKI

>member
-1 MKNNKSEKSIVLVKR
+1 MENKSETSIKLIKR

-22 RPYFGKL
+22 RPYFGKMF
-29 LLAAICMAIVAAAT
+29 LAAICMAIVAASTAT
-43 AGNAWLMQ
+43 NAWLMQ
-51 PVLDEVFLNKNTKL
+51 PVLDEVFLNKNAQL
-65 LLLVPIAVMTIAI
+65 LLLVPIVVMTIAI
-78 VKGLASYGESIY
+78 IKGLASYGESIY
-90 MEYAGERII
+90 MEYSSERII

-129 FTYDVGLLRASVST
+129 FTYDVGLLRASVTT
-143 ALTGIAKDTMTL
+143 ALTGIAKDSMTL

-169 AIIAFFVFP
+169 AIIAFVVFP
-178 AAVLPILYIGR
+178 AAVLPIIYIGR
-189 RIRKISTSTQAE
+189 RIRKISTSTQSE

-208 LSQIFQSA
+208 LNQIFQGA

-253 RPILESLGG
+253 RPILETLGG

-306 NVNIQDGLAAAVRI
+306 NINIQDGLAAADRI
-320 FQLLDQKPE
+320 FNLLDQKPE
-329 ITDSPNAKE
+329 ITDLRNAKE
-338 YVLKKGEIEFKKVR
+338 YVYKKGEIVFKKVK
-352 FSYGSKTSH
+352 FSYGSKVFH
-361 ALNNINLKIRG
+361 ALNEINLKIPG
-372 GKTIALVGKTGA
+372 GKTVALVGKTGA

-397 DTINGEII
+397 DTVDGEIL
-405 IDKKNIKD
+405 IDKKNIKN
-413 YKINSLRKKIALVS
+413 YKIHSLRKKIALVS

-433 DDTIRSNIAY
+433 DDTIRSNIVY

-461 AHEFITAFKNG
+461 AHEFITSFKNG
-472 YKSLVGEQGI
+472 YKTLVGEHGI

-514 DSGSEKDIQTSLKK
+514 DTDSEKDIQKSLKK
-528 LMKNKTTLVIAH
+528 LMQNKTTLVIAH

-554 DNGKVIEYGNH
+554 DNGKVLESGNH
-565 KALMKNK
+565 KSLIKNK
-572 GLYSKLYKLQF
+572 GLYAKLYKLQF
-583 ATQKSSKKK
+583 ASQKGSRNK
-592 IVNLEDY
+592 IINLRDY
-599 LDKKNLV
+599 KNKII